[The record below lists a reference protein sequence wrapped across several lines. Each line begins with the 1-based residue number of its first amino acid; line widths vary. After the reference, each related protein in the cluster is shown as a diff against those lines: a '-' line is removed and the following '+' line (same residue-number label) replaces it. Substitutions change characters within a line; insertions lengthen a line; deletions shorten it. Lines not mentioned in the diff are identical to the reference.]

1 MKSMAF
7 ARRNA
12 KEILRDP
19 LSFVF
24 CLGFPVLLLAA
35 FRVIQHN
42 AGEMWM
48 SPVELIP
55 GVAVFSLAF
64 DLLFMVLL
72 VARDRGGAF
81 LSRLF
86 NAPMRTSDFILGYVL
101 PCFALGAAQLV
112 ITYLA
117 GAAIF
122 LCPDGAVQ
130 AGELLFASKTVD
142 YTAYPPVTVPVT
154 VKAPIAGVPLA
165 VLAGLPALL
174 FFLFCGVLLGIALND
189 RAAPGVSS
197 ALITGAGFLGGCW
210 MPLDTMGKFETVC
223 RCLPFYPAVVLSRA
237 AFCGGVETGEVLLSL
252 LTVLLWALAA
262 FVAATLAF
270 RRVQKGTAL
279 RRGHLRCG

>member
-24 CLGFPVLLLAA
+24 CLGFPVLLLIA

-48 SPVELIP
+48 SPVDLIP

-72 VARDRGGAF
+72 VTRDRGGAF
-81 LSRLF
+81 LTRLF

-101 PCFALGAAQLV
+101 PCAALGAAQLV

-122 LCPDGAVQ
+122 LCPDGGLE
-130 AGELLFASKTVD
+130 AGKLLFASKTMD
-142 YTAYPPVTVPVT
+142 YTAMPPAAVPVT
-154 VKAPIAGVPLA
+154 VAAPLTGVPLA

-174 FFLFCGVLLGIALND
+174 FFLFCGVLLGITLND

-210 MPLDTMGKFETVC
+210 MPLDTMGAFETVC

-237 AFCGGVETGEVLLSL
+237 AFAGGAETGEVLLSL

-262 FVAATLAF
+262 FAAAVFAF
-270 RRVQKGTAL
+270 RHVQKGT
-279 RRGHLRCG
+279 

>member
-19 LSFVF
+19 LSFVV
-24 CLGFPVLLLAA
+24 CLGFPVLLRIA

-42 AGEMWM
+42 AGETWM
-48 SPVELIP
+48 SPVDLIP

-64 DLLFMVLL
+64 DLLFLVLL
-72 VARDRGGAF
+72 VTRDRGGAF
-81 LSRLF
+81 LTRLF

-101 PCFALGAAQLV
+101 PCAALGAAQLA

-122 LCPDGAVQ
+122 LCPDGALE
-130 AGELLFASKTVD
+130 AGRMLFASKAVD
-142 YTAYPPVTVPVT
+142 DTAYPPVTVPVT
-154 VKAPIAGVPLA
+154 VAAPLAGVPLA

-174 FFLFCGVLLGIALND
+174 FFLFCGVLLGITLND

-197 ALITGAGFLGGCW
+197 ALITSAGFLGGCW
-210 MPLDTMGKFETVC
+210 MPLDTMGAFETVC

-237 AFCGGVETGEVLLSL
+237 AFAGGVEPGEVLLSL
-252 LTVLLWALAA
+252 FTVLVWALAA

-270 RRVQKGTAL
+270 RHMQKGTA
-279 RRGHLRCG
+279 

>member
-12 KEILRDP
+12 KEIMRDP

-24 CLGFPVLLLAA
+24 CLGFPVLLLVA

-48 SPVELIP
+48 SPVDLIP

-72 VARDRGGAF
+72 VTRDRGGAF
-81 LSRLF
+81 LTRLF

-101 PCFALGAAQLV
+101 PCAALGAAQLV
-112 ITYLA
+112 ITYLV

-122 LCPDGAVQ
+122 LCPDGALE
-130 AGELLFASKTVD
+130 AGRMLFASKSVD

-154 VKAPIAGVPLA
+154 VAAPLVGVPLA
-165 VLAGLPALL
+165 VLAGLPVLF

-210 MPLDTMGKFETVC
+210 MPLDTMGAFETVC

-237 AFCGGVETGEVLLSL
+237 AFAGGVETREVLLSL
-252 LTVLLWALAA
+252 LTVLLWVLAA
-262 FVAATLAF
+262 FVAAILAF
-270 RRVQKGTAL
+270 RHVQKGTL
-279 RRGHLRCG
+279 RRG